1 MKRPGFHQIMGVLLL
16 IHILIAIRYIVVP
29 TSGQTNI
36 ISKVY
41 KRYLL
46 PGPFFTP
53 DRITKSYF
61 LTVSW
66 KKNETWSAPINPA
79 LNAYNEY
86 LMTGNVFKMYRS
98 RLDRA
103 YYQDYIFS
111 IDSTKRS
118 GDSVK
123 LKKLI
128 RYNREMYIPVD
139 ADSARLTFIR
149 KISSAFATR
158 VDTLEC
164 LMLNC
169 EK

>member
-1 MKRPGFHQIMGVLLL
+1 MKRPGFHQLMGVLLF
-16 IHILIAIRYIVVP
+16 IHILIAIGFIVLP
-29 TSGQTNI
+29 TSGQTGI
-36 ISKVY
+36 ISQVY

-53 DRITKSYF
+53 NRITQSYF

-66 KKNETWSAPINPA
+66 KRNGLWSAPINPA
-79 LNAYNEY
+79 LKTYNEY

-111 IDSTKRS
+111 LDSSKNS
-118 GDSVK
+118 GDLQK
-123 LKKLI
+123 REKLI
-128 RYNREMYIPVD
+128 RYNRELYIPMD

-149 KISSAFATR
+149 KESSAYTTR
-158 VDTLEC
+158 VDTLEQ
-164 LMLNC
+164 LMFNC